1 MSEPAEPDPV
11 LSDGLVTLRR
21 DAPTGTATLSFTVE
35 LEAGPVGEVTVR
47 DLGAGVGDLTWRLDP
62 DSRHRGY
69 ATRAL
74 RLLVA
79 YAFAELDY
87 LRLEA
92 RVPRSDV
99 ASTRLAGRAG
109 LRREGVQR
117 HHDREVVVMARLRG
131 DPEPFEPGGFRALLN
146 SALPRKR
153 AIAQLAVRDTRGRLL
168 MCNLTYKQDW
178 DLPGGVVEDDE
189 SPRAAAE
196 RECREE
202 LGLQIA
208 AGQLLLVD
216 WLPAWGGWDDACV
229 FVFDGGVHD
238 ASVVDG
244 AVLEPREI
252 RTVAFCDLSDIE
264 RRCADFTARRA
275 AAVLEGDPGATRYLE
290 SGRPS
295 LPARTQN

>member
-1 MSEPAEPDPV
+1 MSEPDPV
-11 LSDGLVTLRR
+11 LTDGLVTLRR
-21 DAPTGTATLSFTVE
+21 GVPDDAATLSFMVE
-35 LEAGPVGEVTVR
+35 QGGRPVGAVAVR

-74 RLLVA
+74 RLLVGF
-79 YAFAELDY
+79 AFAELDY
-87 LRLEA
+87 RRLEA
-92 RVPRSDV
+92 RVPRGDHD
-99 ASTRLAGRAG
+99 STRLAGRAG

-117 HHDREVVVMARLRG
+117 HHDREVLVMARLRE

-153 AIAQLAVRDTRGRLL
+153 AIAQLAVRDGAGRLL
-168 MCNLTYKQDW
+168 MCNLSYKQDW
-178 DLPGGVVEDDE
+178 DFPGGVVEDDE

-196 RECREE
+196 REVREE
-202 LGLQIA
+202 LGLQLS
-208 AGQLLLVD
+208 AGPLLLVD

-229 FVFDGGVHD
+229 FVFDGGVQD
-238 ASVVDG
+238 ASLLEG

-252 RTVAFCDLSDIE
+252 RTVAFCDLAEIE
-264 RRCADFTARRA
+264 HRCADFTARRA
-275 AAVLEGDPGATRYLE
+275 SATLARLAGDADTVGYLE

-295 LPARTQN
+295 PSRV